1 MLVAYSIN
9 CICNWRSFVRNGGTM
24 QNINKSISLFT
35 EAQVRL
41 SIQQSTSS
49 EIKCG
54 YEC

>member
-1 MLVAYSIN
+1 
-9 CICNWRSFVRNGGTM
+9 M

-54 YEC
+54 YECWVQVLEKFWPYKAQTDSNYSVF

>member
-1 MLVAYSIN
+1 MEGRCRTLKNQSV
-9 CICNWRSFVRNGGTM
+9 FV
-24 QNINKSISLFT
+24 S

-54 YEC
+54 YECWVQQDIKYVKLKHS